1 MNKKQSPQTARARL
15 LEAFA
20 GKLSSAR
27 YWVVAALIALCLISF
42 KATAFGQV
50 ACLNE
55 CQQTMILC
63 IQNAQGDPLAEA
75 RCQDKYDD
83 CTEGCLID

>member
-1 MNKKQSPQTARARL
+1 MNKKQSLRTGA
-15 LEAFA
+15 LEAVV

-27 YWVVAALIALCLISF
+27 YWIVIALIALCLISF

-55 CQQTMILC
+55 CQQTMSVCL
-63 IQNAQGDPLAEA
+63 QNAQGDPLMEA
-75 RCQDKYDD
+75 QCQDKYDD
-83 CTEGCLID
+83 CTEGCLIH